1 MRRLVLGVVC
11 LAAMTGCTT
20 VMGTNIAQDR
30 LLPANAVV
38 EKLGPVYG
46 SASAGH
52 WLWAAWADKT
62 LYEEAKQD
70 ALRQKNGDILL
81 NATITTRLTTYLSLY
96 YRTEITIM
104 GTAAKL
110 TVVSAQPRSV
120 GELSPS
126 TKP

>member
-1 MRRLVLGVVC
+1 MRQLVLWVAC

-20 VMGTNIAQDR
+20 VMGTNVAQDK

-52 WLWAAWADKT
+52 WLWAAWADKG
-62 LYEEAKQD
+62 LYEEARQD
-70 ALRQKNGDILL
+70 ALRQKNGDLLL
-81 NATITTRLTTYLSLY
+81 NAKITTTLTTYLSLY
-96 YRTEITIM
+96 YRTEIAIM

-110 TVVSAQPRSV
+110 KISPDES
-120 GELSPS
+120 LSPGMS
-126 TKP
+126 HLPLKP

>member
-1 MRRLVLGVVC
+1 MRRLLLLVAC
-11 LAAMTGCTT
+11 YAAVTGCTT

-52 WLWAAWADKT
+52 WFWAVWADKT

-70 ALRQKNGDILL
+70 ALRQKNGDVLL
-81 NATITTRLTTYLSLY
+81 NAKITTSLTSYLSLY
-96 YRTEITIM
+96 YRTEIAIM

-110 TVVSAQPRSV
+110 LTTSQ
-120 GELSPS
+120 
-126 TKP
+126 